1 LGRRHHFHF
10 PLPTGRHA
18 RLRRTPP
25 RRAPSLGAA
34 ADLTGTRLYV
44 ALAGSDRIAVVD
56 ARARRVI
63 RYLDDAAPA
72 GPAEGST
79 PNALAIS
86 LDGSKLF
93 VAEADNNAIAV
104 FDLSAGGRLPVAR
117 IPTDWYP
124 TAVLSEE
131 KRLLVLSGKGR
142 GTRPNPDGPVPGQ
155 GIQRPLG
162 YALGQLGGT
171 LRVLPGRLRG
181 EQLRPLSRRVAAAN
195 GWRKRAPRRYPP
207 FKHVVYI
214 IKANRTYD
222 QIFGDLEEG
231 DGDHRLL
238 FFGADSTPN
247 HRALVRRFGLFDR
260 FFTNAEVSSQGHL
273 WSTAA

>member
-1 LGRRHHFHF
+1 MLVSAGRLRV
-10 PLPTGRHA
+10 GRHPSA
-18 RLRRTPP
+18 LR
-25 RRAPSLGAA
+25 

-124 TAVLSEE
+124 TAVLS
-131 KRLLVLSGKGR
+131 RP
-142 GTRPNPDGPVPGQ
+142 TRP
-155 GIQRPLG
+155 
-162 YALGQLGGT
+162 
-171 LRVLPGRLRG
+171 
-181 EQLRPLSRRVAAAN
+181 SS
-195 GWRKRAPRRYPP
+195 RKRTWRR
-207 FKHVVYI
+207 
-214 IKANRTYD
+214 
-222 QIFGDLEEG
+222 
-231 DGDHRLL
+231 
-238 FFGADSTPN
+238 
-247 HRALVRRFGLFDR
+247 
-260 FFTNAEVSSQGHL
+260 
-273 WSTAA
+273 